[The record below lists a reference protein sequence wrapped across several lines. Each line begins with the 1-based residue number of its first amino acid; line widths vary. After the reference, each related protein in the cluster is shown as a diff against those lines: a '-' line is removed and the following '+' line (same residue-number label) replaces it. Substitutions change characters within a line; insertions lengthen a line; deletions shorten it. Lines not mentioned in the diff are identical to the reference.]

1 MAPAL
6 AIGAVGCIDGPLC
19 IVPELW
25 VDIWNAHCA
34 GDGEAALAAQRR
46 ATEFVT
52 LSRTIPFPAGFKAL
66 CSARFGVDCGDP
78 RPPFPPASEEQRS
91 GLIATAKSQGWLNP

>member
-25 VDIWNAHCA
+25 VDIWNAHRD
-34 GDGEAALAAQRR
+34 GDGGATLAAQRR
-46 ATEFVT
+46 AIKFVT
-52 LSRTIPFPAGFKAL
+52 LSRSIPFPAGFKAL
-66 CSARFGVDCGDP
+66 AGARFGIDCGDP
-78 RPPFPPASEEQRS
+78 RPPFPPATEEQRR
-91 GLIATAKSQGWLNP
+91 GIVATARSKGWLNS